1 MNVRIVNQS
10 TREVYAEVHNVDISE
25 IPQKSTEI
33 YVKGELMWVR
43 QVIKSYEE
51 SLGMPYGSPSAVY
64 VWFIVEV

>member
-1 MNVRIVNQS
+1 MKVRIVNQS

-51 SLGMPYGSPSAVY
+51 SGSGPTTY
-64 VWFIVEV
+64 VWFVVEV